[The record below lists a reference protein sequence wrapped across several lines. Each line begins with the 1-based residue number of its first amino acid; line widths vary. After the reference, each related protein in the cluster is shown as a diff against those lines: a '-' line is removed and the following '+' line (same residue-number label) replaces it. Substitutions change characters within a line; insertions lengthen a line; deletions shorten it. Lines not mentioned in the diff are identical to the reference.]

1 MDIAKGIRKKNIL
14 VIGDIMLDK
23 YYMGNIHRI
32 SPEAPVPVFLKK
44 ETRYRLGGAANV
56 ALNIAVNGPKVSVIS
71 AAGNDGHARILKSLM
86 QQHHISTQF
95 ITDTDRPTCVKT
107 RLLAGNNQQVLR
119 IDTEEDSEFDM
130 DMQNKMTD
138 ILKKHI
144 GTYDIV
150 VFSDYMKGVLA
161 YDAARRMLD
170 ICRQNGVKTLV
181 DVKDSRSRK
190 YENAFLVK
198 PNREELMR
206 LTGMPAGNRQEVWEA
221 AVKLMQ
227 ECHSQY
233 VLVTCGAQGMV
244 LAGKDGTRRFL
255 ETAAREV
262 YDVTGAGDT
271 VLAYM
276 AMGLAAGMSVCDAM
290 EAANAAAGIQVSKAG
305 TSAVKVEEVRNYVKG
320 KILNKK
326 DKILAAQD
334 IEELAEYRRRN
345 PDKKIVFTN
354 GCFDI
359 LHIGHLRY
367 LKQAAGMGDILI
379 VGLNSDK
386 SVRRIKGENRPVN
399 QEADRAEMLSG
410 YSFIDYIVIFEEDT
424 PFRVIEA
431 CQPDILVKGGDY
443 RADEVIGAQIVKQ
456 RGGRVE
462 ILPYINGKST
472 SGILKKIN
480 GGNEKGG

>member
-1 MDIAKGIRKKNIL
+1 
-14 VIGDIMLDK
+14 
-23 YYMGNIHRI
+23 
-32 SPEAPVPVFLKK
+32 
-44 ETRYRLGGAANV
+44 
-56 ALNIAVNGPKVSVIS
+56 
-71 AAGNDGHARILKSLM
+71 
-86 QQHHISTQF
+86 
-95 ITDTDRPTCVKT
+95 
-107 RLLAGNNQQVLR
+107 
-119 IDTEEDSEFDM
+119 
-130 DMQNKMTD
+130 
-138 ILKKHI
+138 
-144 GTYDIV
+144 
-150 VFSDYMKGVLA
+150 MKGVLA

-276 AMGLAAGMSVCDAM
+276 AMGLAAGMSTCDAM

-320 KILNKK
+320 NILNKK